1 MCVCVCD
8 KIVYNSGVSGCE
20 GGLSLMMVVAATKT
34 CWIVVLF
41 YKNFKVI
48 CACCLKNFE
57 IIRQKFVYSKL
68 SENLYSILMEK

>member
-1 MCVCVCD
+1 
-8 KIVYNSGVSGCE
+8 
-20 GGLSLMMVVAATKT
+20 MMVVAATKT

-48 CACCLKNFE
+48 CAHCWKNFE

-68 SENLYSILMEK
+68 SEILYSILIEE